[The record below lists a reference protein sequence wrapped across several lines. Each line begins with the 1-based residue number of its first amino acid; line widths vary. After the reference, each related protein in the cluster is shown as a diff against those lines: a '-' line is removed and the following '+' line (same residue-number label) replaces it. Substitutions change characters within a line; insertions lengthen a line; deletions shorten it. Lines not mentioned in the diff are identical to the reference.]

1 MRRRLGEVDVVSETM
16 LAGAFRQAKQCS
28 PASTADHN
36 DDAMMWLRHCE
47 MEKIV
52 PVAGQ
57 QQATAV
63 VGKLEDGLVGGIA
76 RKGFTQ
82 ERDIVT
88 ELLEQVAQAVG
99 HRRGRAGTSL
109 RSQRHLPG
117 NEQIDFSSVVLIV
130 G

>member
-99 HRRGRAGTSL
+99 HVVVEQELHSEASAICLATSKSISP
-109 RSQRHLPG
+109 RW
-117 NEQIDFSSVVLIV
+117 SS
-130 G
+130 